1 MKDHKKDEIDL
12 ALDDL
17 KLETDVD
24 LDKLIEKKINRR
36 IRKIALKTVI
46 IVVAILILIFLCIS
60 PVMNLMN
67 TNPAKLN
74 KDGGTN
80 KSSTLVKVYD
90 AWLETNYPL
99 RELDEKVTV
108 AEEGFGNYTIKLHVF
123 NTSEKIIAGDEYNVI
138 LKIKRSKVS
147 IDKDTNNL
155 LTNKGG
161 MFYTKGMSWM
171 ASKTEQ
177 ANIINEIKKLPES
190 AYVDLV
196 VSGVKPRD
204 TSSLKRTE
212 TNDLSLEWYQV
223 YQPSCDF
230 QGGIAASKVKWYSGK
245 ERDKMTS
252 AELNKAYIRNL
263 KTLRDNK
270 ELWAD
275 LGLFSGNKQ
284 FVGGEYDLNNNIK
297 AAEKS
302 GVIKCKNYCVR
313 GTKEAIL
320 EYIEKYDNDINM
332 INVINVQLSTL

>member
-46 IVVAILILIFLCIS
+46 IVIAILILIFLCIS
-60 PVMNLMN
+60 PVMNLLN

-74 KDGGTN
+74 KDGSQN
-80 KSSTLVKVYD
+80 KASTLVRVYD
-90 AWLETNYPL
+90 AWLETNYPF

-108 AEEGFGNYTIKLHVF
+108 AQEGFGNYTVKLHVF
-123 NTSEKIIAGDEYNVI
+123 NTNDKVIVGDEPNVT
-138 LKIKRSKVS
+138 LDIKRSKVS
-147 IDKDTNNL
+147 IDKDTNGL
-155 LTNKGG
+155 LTNHGG
-161 MFYTKGMSWM
+161 MFYTKEISWM
-171 ASKTEQ
+171 AAKTEQ
-177 ANIINEIKKLPES
+177 AGIINEIEKLPES
-190 AYVDLV
+190 AYVNLA

-204 TSSLKRTE
+204 INSLKKGE
-212 TNDLSLEWYQV
+212 TDNLSLEWYQV

-230 QGGIAASKVKWYSGK
+230 QGGISATRLKWYSGK

-270 ELWAD
+270 DLWSD

-284 FVGGEYDLNNNIK
+284 FVGGEYDINDNIK

-302 GVIKCKNYCVR
+302 GVIKCKNYRIR

-320 EYIEKYDNDINM
+320 DYIEKYDNDIK
-332 INVINVQLSTL
+332 IVNVIDVQLSTL